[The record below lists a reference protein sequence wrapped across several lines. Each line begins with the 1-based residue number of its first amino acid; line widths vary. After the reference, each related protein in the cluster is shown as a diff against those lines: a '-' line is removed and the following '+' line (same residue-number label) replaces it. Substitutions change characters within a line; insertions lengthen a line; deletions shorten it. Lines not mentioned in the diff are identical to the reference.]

1 MLLREKR
8 QFLVCTIILCRNT
21 FINLTKRIIPPFI
34 RNFLRM
40 KTIFKG
46 TEVLS
51 YKGSKLNLK
60 SIFFTLFSIFCCL
73 TSFAQEEQDSVK
85 VNQLDN
91 VLVSAVRVTT
101 KTPVSFSNLDKK
113 DIKYRNLGQDIPIL
127 MNYLPSVVTTSDAG
141 NGMGYTGI
149 RVRGSDAT
157 RVNVT
162 INGIPYNDSESQGTF
177 WVNMPDFASSVESLQ
192 LQRGVGTSTN
202 GSGAFGASLNMLTD
216 NYAAKANGEIS
227 SSYGSFNSNKNTVK
241 FSTGLLNDHFELAG
255 RLSTIKSDGYVDR
268 ASSDLKSYF
277 LQGSYVGK
285 TTLIKALVFG
295 GTQKTY
301 QSWNGIDAETLHK
314 NRRYNSAGEFT
325 DEAGND
331 RFYDNETDNYN
342 QDHYQLHWS
351 ESLSDKWSANL
362 AFHYTKGLGYFE
374 NYKYDEPVEGY
385 GAIESTKMVEND
397 MGELVPGTD
406 LIRQKWLDN
415 DFYGTTFSV
424 KYKEEKLDVIIGGG
438 WNKYEGDHYGKVI
451 WARNASQSELGD
463 HYYDDFSAKTDGN
476 IFAKANYQF
485 TEKLSFYGD
494 LQYRNVTYKA
504 NSWETGLVD
513 DNFNFFN
520 PKAGLNFEINQKNT
534 LYFSYARANREPNRT
549 DYEGGNVKPEKLN
562 DFELGWR
569 FNSEK
574 FQLSSNL
581 YYMGYKDQLILT
593 GTLDEVGAPIRSN
606 TDKSYRLG
614 FEVDATIKLSD
625 KFIVRPNF
633 TLSSNKNVDL
643 DVEGQNY
650 GTKNIAY
657 SPEVIAGNIIVYSP
671 LESLHISL
679 LQKFVGE
686 QYMNNIE
693 LPSAKLADYF
703 VNDLNVSYEIKPKS
717 VFKSIMITGLVNN
730 ILDKKYVSNGYM
742 WDVYPYYYPQ
752 AGTNFLIGLTLKF

>member
-1 MLLREKR
+1 
-8 QFLVCTIILCRNT
+8 
-21 FINLTKRIIPPFI
+21 
-34 RNFLRM
+34 M
-40 KTIFKG
+40 KTFFEG

-51 YKGSKLNLK
+51 YKGSKFSK
-60 SIFFTLFSIFCCL
+60 MRRTQSIFFFLFSIFYSL
-73 TSFAQEEQDSVK
+73 ISFAQTQDSTK
-85 VNQLDN
+85 VNSLDE
-91 VLVSAVRVTT
+91 VLVSAVRVTA
-101 KTPVSFSNLDKK
+101 KTPVTFSNLDKK

-141 NGMGYTGI
+141 NGFGYTGI

-162 INGIPYNDSESQGTF
+162 INGIPYNDAESQGTF

-202 GSGAFGASLNMLTD
+202 GSSAFGASLNMLTD
-216 NYAAKANGEIS
+216 NYASKANGEVS
-227 SSYGSFNSNKNTVK
+227 SSYGSFNSRKNTVK

-255 RLSTIKSDGYVDR
+255 RLSTLKSDGYIDR

-277 LQGSYVGK
+277 LQGTYVGK

-295 GTQKTY
+295 GTEKTY
-301 QSWNGIDAETLHK
+301 QSWNGIDGENLNT
-314 NRRYNSAGEFT
+314 NRTFNSAGMYT
-325 DEAGND
+325 DEAGNV
-331 RFYDNETDNYN
+331 RFYDNETDNYQ
-342 QDHYQLHWS
+342 QDHYQLHWN
-351 ESLSDKWSANL
+351 ESFSDKWSTNL
-362 AFHYTKGLGYFE
+362 AFHYTKGKGYYE
-374 NYKYDEPVEGY
+374 NYKEDADMAEY
-385 GAIESTKMVEND
+385 GLLPLDAIAT
-397 MGELVPGTD
+397 TD
-406 LIRQKWLDN
+406 LVRQKWLDN

-424 KYKEEKLDVIIGGG
+424 KYKDEKFDVIFGGG

-451 WARNASQSELGD
+451 WARYASQSELGD
-463 HYYDDFSAKTDGN
+463 HYYDDFSTKTDGN

-494 LQYRNVTYKA
+494 LQYRNVQYKA
-504 NSWETGLVD
+504 NSIETGLVD

-520 PKAGLNFEINQKNT
+520 PKAGLNYEINQKNT

-574 FQLSSNL
+574 FQLNSNF
-581 YYMGYKDQLILT
+581 YYMAYKDQLILT
-593 GTLDEVGAPIRSN
+593 GTLDDVGSPIRSN
-606 TDKSYRLG
+606 SEKSYRLG
-614 FEVDATIKLSD
+614 FEVDATIKLSE
-625 KFIVRPNF
+625 KFMLRPNF

-643 DVEGQNY
+643 AVEGQNY
-650 GTKNIAY
+650 GTTSIAY

-671 LESLHISL
+671 IENLHISL
-679 LQKFVGE
+679 LQKYVGE

-693 LPSAKLADYF
+693 LPEAKLADYF
-703 VNDLNVSYEIKPKS
+703 VNDLNVSFEIKPKS
-717 VFKSIMITGLVNN
+717 IFKSIMITGLVNN

-742 WDVYPYYYPQ
+742 YDVYPYYYPQ
-752 AGTNFLIGLTLKF
+752 AGINFLAGLTLKF

>member
-1 MLLREKR
+1 
-8 QFLVCTIILCRNT
+8 
-21 FINLTKRIIPPFI
+21 
-34 RNFLRM
+34 M
-40 KTIFKG
+40 KTIIKG

-51 YKGSKLNLK
+51 YKGSKVHNVAGTK
-60 SIFFTLFSIFCCL
+60 SILFTLFSLFYSL
-73 TSFAQEEQDSVK
+73 YSFSQEQDSTE

-141 NGMGYTGI
+141 NGFGYTGI

-162 INGIPYNDSESQGTF
+162 INGIPYNDAESQGTF

-202 GSGAFGASLNMLTD
+202 GSSAFGASLNMLTD
-216 NYAAKANGEIS
+216 NYASKANGEIS

-255 RLSTIKSDGYVDR
+255 RLSTLKSDGYIDR

-295 GTQKTY
+295 GTEKTY
-301 QSWNGIDAETLHK
+301 QSWNGIDAETLNT
-314 NRRYNSAGEFT
+314 NRTYNSAGAYT
-325 DEAGND
+325 DEAGNT
-331 RFYDNETDNYN
+331 RYYDNETDNYQ

-351 ESLSDKWSANL
+351 ESWSDKWSSNL
-362 AFHYTKGLGYFE
+362 ALHYTKGKGYYE
-374 NYKYDEPVEGY
+374 NYKEDADMAEYGLLPVD
-385 GAIESTKMVEND
+385 AIAT
-397 MGELVPGTD
+397 TD
-406 LIRQKWLDN
+406 LVRQKWLDN

-424 KYKEEKLDVIIGGG
+424 KYKDEKFDVILGGG

-451 WARNASQSELGD
+451 WARYASQSELGD
-463 HYYDDFSAKTDGN
+463 HYYNDFSTKTDGN

-504 NSWETGLVD
+504 NSYETGLVN

-520 PKAGLNFEINQKNT
+520 PKAGLNYEINQKNT

-574 FQLSSNL
+574 FQLNSNF

-593 GTLDEVGAPIRSN
+593 GTLDDVGSPIRSN
-606 TDKSYRLG
+606 SEKSYRLG
-614 FEVDATIKLSD
+614 FEVDATIKLSE
-625 KFIVRPNF
+625 KFTLRPNF

-650 GTKNIAY
+650 GTTSIAY

-671 LESLHISL
+671 IENLHLSL
-679 LQKFVGE
+679 LQKYVGE

-693 LPSAKLADYF
+693 LPDAKLADYF
-703 VNDLNVSYEIKPKS
+703 VNDLNVSFEIKPNS
-717 VFKSIMITGLVNN
+717 IFKSIMITGLVNN

-742 WDVYPYYYPQ
+742 YDVYPYYYPQ
-752 AGTNFLIGLTLKF
+752 AGINFLAGLTLKF

>member
-1 MLLREKR
+1 
-8 QFLVCTIILCRNT
+8 
-21 FINLTKRIIPPFI
+21 
-34 RNFLRM
+34 M
-40 KTIFKG
+40 KTFFLGTFKG
-46 TEVLS
+46 TKAQS
-51 YKGSKLNLK
+51 YKGSKLTQK
-60 SIFFTLFSIFCCL
+60 SIFFLLSSIFFTQL
-73 TSFAQEEQDSVK
+73 SFAQEQDSTK
-85 VNQLDN
+85 VNKLDD

-101 KTPVSFSNLDKK
+101 KTPVTFSNMDKK
-113 DIKYRNLGQDIPIL
+113 EIKFRNLGQDIPVL

-141 NGMGYTGI
+141 GGIGYTGI

-216 NYAAKANGEIS
+216 SYASKPTGEIS
-227 SSYGSFNSNKNTVK
+227 SSFGSFNSNKNTVK

-255 RLSTIKSDGYVDR
+255 RLSTIKSDGYIDR
-268 ASSDLKSYF
+268 GSSDLKSYF
-277 LQGSYVGK
+277 LQGTYVGK

-295 GTQKTY
+295 GTEKTY
-301 QSWNGIDAETLHK
+301 QSWNGIDAETL
-314 NRRYNSAGEFT
+314 NSDRRYNSAGKYT
-325 DEAGND
+325 DEAGNT
-331 RFYDNETDNYN
+331 RYYDNETDNYK

-351 ESLSDKWSANL
+351 ESISDKWSTNL
-362 AFHYTKGLGYFE
+362 AFHYTKGKGYFE
-374 NYKYDEPVEGY
+374 NYKEDAAMADYGLLPVGT
-385 GAIESTKMVEND
+385 ITT
-397 MGELVPGTD
+397 TD
-406 LIRQKWLDN
+406 LVRQKWLDN
-415 DFYGTTFSV
+415 DFYGTTFSA

-451 WARNASQSELGD
+451 WARYASQSELGD
-463 HYYDDFSAKTDGN
+463 HYYDDSSTKTDGN

-494 LQYRNVTYKA
+494 LQYRRVQYKA
-504 NSWETGLVD
+504 NSAETGLVND
-513 DNFNFFN
+513 TFNFFN
-520 PKAGLNFEINQKNT
+520 PKAGLNYEINQKNT

-549 DYEGGNVKPEKLN
+549 DYEGGNAKPEKLN

-574 FQLSSNL
+574 FQLNSNF
-581 YYMGYKDQLILT
+581 YYMAYKDQLILT
-593 GTLDEVGAPIRSN
+593 GRLDDVGAPIRAN
-606 TDKSYRLG
+606 TEKSYRLG
-614 FEVDATIKLSD
+614 FEVDATIKLSE
-625 KFIVRPNF
+625 KFILRPNF

-643 DVEGQNY
+643 AVEGQYY
-650 GTKNIAY
+650 GTTNIAY
-657 SPEVIAGNIIVYSP
+657 SPNIIAGNIIVYSP
-671 LESLHISL
+671 IQSLHISL
-679 LQKFVGE
+679 LQKYVGE

-730 ILDKKYVSNGYM
+730 ILDKKYVSNGAMY
-742 WDVYPYYYPQ
+742 DIYPYYYPQ
-752 AGTNFLIGLTLKF
+752 AGINFLAGLTLKF